1 MEFLAVLDRNNVE
14 EIDTAFLYTGSE
26 RALAEAGAPARFTI
40 GTKSPGFY
48 KKALSEQ
55 SVLAAAKKSFDD
67 IGVPQVETYFL
78 HSPDSDTPLD
88 ETLRAVQDLY
98 EAGKSVQFGL
108 SNFTAK
114 QVQEVYDVMS
124 AKGQP
129 SVFQGNYN
137 AVARSYDSEL
147 IPLLRKLGMKFYA
160 YSPIAGGFLVKS
172 SEAIETGVEG
182 GRWDKES
189 PAGQLYRKLYNRPK
203 LLTALDDWESISK
216 DAGVSKAALAYRW
229 VTLNSSLNG
238 DYGDGVII
246 GASKVEHLQ
255 ESLKA
260 LQDGPLP
267 SSVVAKINR
276 IWENIKYE
284 APVDNFHG

>member
-1 MEFLAVLDRNNVE
+1 MPKQVKVIFGAANFSQFSNEIRMEFLAVLDKNN
-14 EIDTAFLYTGSE
+14 TE

-48 KKALSEQ
+48 PKALSKQ
-55 SVLAAAKKSFDD
+55 SVLDAAKKSLDD

-88 ETLRAVQDLY
+88 ETLESCSGPLRSR
-98 EAGKSVQFGL
+98 KFGL

-124 AKGQP
+124 AKGYVLP

-147 IPLLRKLGMKFYA
+147 IPLGKIGMKFYA

-216 DAGVSKAALAYRW
+216 DAGID
-229 VTLNSSLNG
+229 G

-246 GASKVEHLQ
+246 GASNVEHLQ

-267 SSVVAKINR
+267 SSVVAKIDR

-284 APVDNFHG
+284 APVDIFMASGC